1 MKIFVMEWPIP
12 RAAECQ
18 RLGDRRHERVMK
30 LKGFINI
37 SEVIFVKMFE
47 MHNFN
52 FMLSILKISSEINSN
67 SQGLYCAYLLHILEF
82 L

>member
-1 MKIFVMEWPIP
+1 
-12 RAAECQ
+12 
-18 RLGDRRHERVMK
+18 MK

-47 MHNFN
+47 THNFN
-52 FMLSILKISSEINSN
+52 YMLSILKISSETNSN
-67 SQGLYCAYLLHILEF
+67 SQGLYYAYLLHILEF

>member
-1 MKIFVMEWPIP
+1 MEWPIP

-47 MHNFN
+47 THNFN
-52 FMLSILKISSEINSN
+52 FMFSILKISSEINSN